1 MNTKMKMK
9 IAAMTA
15 CAMIAVGASIKPVY
29 AKDWGNVYG
38 TKEEQLQAWKTMTE
52 ETREEKFIVKLASG
66 FEINEEM
73 LLTCAKTK
81 LNGKGENEIWR
92 NASEMERTQL
102 MEQAKKIRSNFL
114 QKYDMI
120 GVMRSGFLTK
130 SYFYTFAPKGTVK
143 VGDQII
149 AKIIPGSEN
158 PFHDCPS
165 RQSQYYAAGI
175 ERVIK
180 QSESKSDSGSGS
192 GNAFKSSFLN

>member
-15 CAMIAVGASIKPVY
+15 CAMIAIGASIKPVY
-29 AKDWGNVYG
+29 AGGRMDAYG
-38 TKEEQLQAWKTMTE
+38 TKEEQLNYWTVLTN
-52 ETREEKFIVKLASG
+52 ETREEKFIVKFAGG
-66 FEINEEM
+66 FDMNEKET
-73 LLTCAKTK
+73 LTCAKAK

-92 NASEMERTQL
+92 KASEAERKQL
-102 MEQAKKIRSNFL
+102 LEKARKVGSSFL
-114 QKYDMI
+114 QKYDQI
-120 GVMRSGFLTK
+120 GVMRSGLITK
-130 SYFYTFAPKGTVK
+130 SYFYTFAPKGTIK

-165 RQSQYYAAGI
+165 RQSQYYAGGI

-180 QSESKSDSGSGS
+180 RSESKSDS

>member
-15 CAMIAVGASIKPVY
+15 CAMIATGASIKPVY
-29 AKDWGNVYG
+29 AGGRMDAYG
-38 TKEEQLQAWKTMTE
+38 TKEEQLNYWTVLTN
-52 ETREEKFIVKLASG
+52 ETKEEKFFVKLASG

-92 NASEMERTQL
+92 NANEAERKQL
-102 MEQAKKIRSNFL
+102 LEQARKIRFNFL

-120 GVMRSGFLTK
+120 GVMRSGLITK

-149 AKIIPGSEN
+149 AKIIPGNEN

-165 RQSQYYAAGI
+165 RQTQYYAAGI

-180 QSESKSDSGSGS
+180 RSESKSDSGSGS

>member
-29 AKDWGNVYG
+29 AGGRMDIHG
-38 TKEEQLQAWKTMTE
+38 TKEEQLNFWEAITK
-52 ETREEKFIVKLASG
+52 ETKEEKFIVKYVGSDFDEKTNLQ
-66 FEINEEM
+66 
-73 LLTCAKTK
+73 CAKP
-81 LNGKGENEIWR
+81 NFGDKGENEQWR
-92 NASEMERTQL
+92 NADEAGRKRL
-102 MEQAKKIRSNFL
+102 MEQAKKIQDDFKK
-114 QKYDMI
+114 KYDGI
-120 GVMRSGFLTK
+120 GVMRSGLITK

-158 PFHDCPS
+158 PLHDCPS
-165 RQSQYYAAGI
+165 RQAQYYAAGI

-180 QSESKSDSGSGS
+180 RSESKSDSGSGS